1 MAIATIEIS
10 QETVKTDKGAV
21 KLTITAVGTNVTS
34 AVFAIEIIPR
44 SSDSLDP
51 IYRFSHVCSP
61 SELVEFPDYEPTY
74 DTCYFSTDCIEMIFD
89 TAVLADLTYHS
100 IEKDVNTLVR
110 EYNQLFALQDD
121 SGGVVS
127 DSLLYTEIDTAV
139 VPT

>member
-1 MAIATIEIS
+1 MAVATIEIS

-21 KLTITAVGTNVTS
+21 KLTITAVGTNITS

-61 SELVEFPDYEPTY
+61 SELVEFPDYEPE
-74 DTCYFSTDCIEMIFD
+74 DECYFRTDCIEMIFD
-89 TAVLADLTYHS
+89 TAVLADLTLHS
-100 IEKDVNTLVR
+100 IEKDINALVK

-121 SGGVVS
+121 TAGVILES
-127 DSLLYTEIDTAV
+127 K
-139 VPT
+139 